1 MKSCIE
7 SMDNVELNGNIRSN
21 KHPGCASQCLQQSSF
36 FNISISD
43 VFCIDFRKKERKKE
57 DSFEA
62 ESQWRFPRGLGQ
74 RQFARLDNV
83 VANGFESLTNSIEW
97 RHHKLEP
104 NFFNSVLFFLMDLS
118 STPLE
123 RNDWNSWE
131 IPRAALAAMRHSLD
145 SIRANRRDKCPNSI
159 GSLTQNIKH
168 DFFNK
173 VLFLENRHP
182 FIHFLHLEKLERK
195 KPFAWKFPRRWRS
208 RMAPPN
214 WNLAKLF
221 EFTG

>member
-43 VFCIDFRKKERKKE
+43 VFCIDFRKKERKKEE

-104 NFFNSVLFFLMDLS
+104 NFFNSVLFFWWICHRRHWKEMIEIVERFPARLLPPCAIHWIRFELIAEINAQIQSDHWLRISNMIF
-118 STPLE
+118 ST
-123 RNDWNSWE
+123 
-131 IPRAALAAMRHSLD
+131 
-145 SIRANRRDKCPNSI
+145 K
-159 GSLTQNIKH
+159 
-168 DFFNK
+168 FF
-173 VLFLENRHP
+173 F
-182 FIHFLHLEKLERK
+182 
-195 KPFAWKFPRRWRS
+195 
-208 RMAPPN
+208 
-214 WNLAKLF
+214 
-221 EFTG
+221 